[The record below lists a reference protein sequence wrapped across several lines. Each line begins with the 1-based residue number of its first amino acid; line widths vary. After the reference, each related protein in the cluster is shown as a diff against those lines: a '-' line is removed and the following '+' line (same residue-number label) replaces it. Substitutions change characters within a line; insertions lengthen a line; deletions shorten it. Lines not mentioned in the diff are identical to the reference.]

1 MYAGKIGVEVEI
13 LKDALRKAKT
23 ELVERRVDAKSAQVF
38 VEWLYFNATDSLFT
52 IPSPNVTPVNL
63 MIETIM
69 S

>member
-38 VEWLYFNATDSLFT
+38 VEWLYFNTTDSLFT